1 MPLRFMNDLL
11 GNQTHICEDNSEC
24 ARIRMEAMNNQLY
37 TALTN
42 QFIGVSNNF
51 DRMDW
56 LCKPFYSKRWVF

>member
-1 MPLRFMNDLL
+1 ML
-11 GNQTHICEDNSEC
+11 GNQKHICQDDGEC
-24 ARIRMEAMNNQLY
+24 ARIHMEAMNNQLC

-56 LCKPFYSKRWVF
+56 LCKPFYSKQWVF